1 MQQKLLLNP
10 NQEPYSGIL
19 PSCMKLCKAH
29 WLAGCVLWQRVLL
42 QHGEPNKGLFPS
54 PSDGRWRLDRGGAVG
69 KLSTSS
75 YSHRRSQ
82 HAAHRRRKSAAV
94 AAFHIFRC
102 AANDR
107 NGVPAGPVKG
117 FFLDTEKRC
126 SRWPWQV
133 LNCGFLF
140 CRTQKVLKLDV
151 GAVEVAKKAPNFVI
165 PLSHVCSSLQ
175 FYKYFC

>member
-1 MQQKLLLNP
+1 MQQKLSLNP

-19 PSCMKLCKAH
+19 SSCMKLCKAH
-29 WLAGCVLWQRVLL
+29 WPAGCVLWQRVLL

-54 PSDGRWRLDRGGAVG
+54 PSDGRWWLDPGGAVG
-69 KLSTSS
+69 KLSKSS

-82 HAAHRRRKSAAV
+82 HSAHRRRKSAAV

-117 FFLDTEKRC
+117 FFWTPKSGVPAGHEKSWIVSFHFAG
-126 SRWPWQV
+126 SRKSWNWTWV
-133 LNCGFLF
+133 L
-140 CRTQKVLKLDV
+140 
-151 GAVEVAKKAPNFVI
+151 
-165 PLSHVCSSLQ
+165 
-175 FYKYFC
+175 